1 MKYIL
6 NTKKIKELLLD
17 FYLSTGIAVAFYDSS
32 MNEVVNSPVFSEWC
46 NKIRCIP
53 ELKQNCFFSNIKYMK
68 EAEREKKPV
77 CYTCHSGLMEAIIPV
92 LYEETIIGYMQIGQF
107 RDQKEKYSSIKVAE
121 ERLSKYHLNPKE
133 FLPLYQSLSVL
144 TEDKFESVIKIV
156 TILIKSFWEDGLIKH
171 NRSMLSVK
179 IERFIDEHI
188 LDDISIKLLC
198 ETFFLSKNAL
208 YSLFLREFNS
218 SVGKYIL
225 VKRIQLAID
234 KLKNTELSI
243 TAVAGECGFNDYNYF
258 IRAFKKQTGVTPLQ
272 FRKNK

>member
-6 NTKKIKELLLD
+6 NTKKIKKLLLD

-46 NKIRCIP
+46 NKIRCVS
-53 ELKQNCFFSNIKYMK
+53 ELKQNCVFSNLKYMK
-68 EAEREKKPV
+68 EAEKEKAPV

-107 RDQKEKYSSIKVAE
+107 RDGEEKYSSLNVAK
-121 ERLSKYHLNPKE
+121 ERLDKYNLSHKD
-133 FLPLYQSLSVL
+133 FLPLYERLSVL
-144 TEDKFESVIKIV
+144 NKEKFSSVINIV

-188 LDDISIKLLC
+188 LDDISINLLC
-198 ETFFLSKNAL
+198 ETFFISKNAL
-208 YSLFLREFNS
+208 YSLFSREFNS

-225 VKRIQLAID
+225 IKRIQLAID
-234 KLKNTELSI
+234 KLKNTELPI